1 MAGEPD
7 VAEVVDGGWLR
18 RERDAF
24 LILLSDLGDDHWE
37 RPTECPAWNVKQVAL
52 HVLGDDFSLLS
63 RQRDDAVNGLL
74 LYAED
79 HPGGDFR
86 QLLDGF
92 NEQWVTA
99 STFVSTGLMVELLR
113 LTGDWTAGFYE
124 SVDPMTLG
132 EPVGFFGSSEPSPY
146 WQIATREFVE
156 RWVHQHQIR
165 RAVGAP
171 EMGREFLAVAAGAFV
186 RSLAMRLEGLGLSDR
201 SAIGI
206 EIPGVATWTLRRDDD
221 RDFWSLSTGTSSDL
235 IATIVLRAD
244 TATRLLSRGPI
255 PTEGGDAAAATGDPA
270 VGNAALL
277 AMARLFG

>member
-1 MAGEPD
+1 MAGEPN
-7 VAEVVDGGWLR
+7 VAEVVGGGWLR

-24 LILLSDLGDDHWE
+24 LTLLSDLGDEDWE

-63 RQRDDAVNGLL
+63 RQRDDAANGLL

-92 NEQWVTA
+92 NERWVTA
-99 STFVSTGLMVELLR
+99 STFVSTRVMVELLR
-113 LTGDWTAGFYE
+113 MTGDGTASFYE
-124 SVDPMTLG
+124 SVDPTTLG

-146 WQIATREFVE
+146 WQIVNREFVE

-221 RDFWSLSTGTSSDL
+221 RDFWSLSTGTSSDV

-270 VGNAALL
+270 VAKAALL